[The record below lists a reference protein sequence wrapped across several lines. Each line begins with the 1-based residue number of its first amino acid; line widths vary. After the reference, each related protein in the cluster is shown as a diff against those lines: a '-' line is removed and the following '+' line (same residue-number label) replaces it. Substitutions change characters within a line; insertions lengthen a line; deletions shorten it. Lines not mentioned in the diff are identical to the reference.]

1 MLRMFRTAM
10 PAMSQTEREALEA
23 GTVWWDAELFSGNP
37 TWEALLKAPAPALTA
52 EEQAFLDGPVDDLCR
67 LVDDWRI
74 TDEWHDLPPEVW
86 QFIKERGF
94 FGMIIPKRY
103 GGLEFSALAHSTVVM
118 KLASRSITAAVTVMV
133 PNSLGPAELLLRYG
147 TGEQKAHYL
156 PRLARGEEVPCFA
169 LTGPEAGSDAAS
181 MTDSGVVYRGTFK
194 GQPNVLGIRLNW
206 NKRYITLGPVA
217 TVLGLA
223 FKLSDPDHLLGNTE
237 ELGIT
242 VALIPTDTP
251 GITIGR
257 RHIPLTI
264 PFQNGPT
271 GGRDVLIPVDWI
283 IGGPA
288 RAGHGWRMLMEC
300 LAAGR
305 SISLPALSAG
315 AAKLACRVTGA
326 YARVRTQ
333 FKVPIGRFEGVQEA
347 LARMAGSTYLME
359 AARVMTVGAVD
370 QGEQP
375 SVISAI
381 VKYHLTERMRRVV
394 NDAMDVLGGAGI
406 MMGPRNVLGRLHQ
419 AIPIG
424 ITVEGANILTRS
436 LIIFGQGAIRCHPF
450 VLRELRAAADPD
462 RARGLHEFDRAL
474 WGHLRFT
481 LSNAARALGLGVTGA
496 RWASAPVDG
505 PTRCYYQRVTRM
517 SAAFALVADVA
528 MLVVGG
534 ALKRKEALSGR
545 LADVFSHLYLASAAL
560 KRFEDQGRP
569 AADLPLVQWACEDA
583 LATMQDQ
590 LDGLLTN
597 FPNRA
602 VAGLLRLLVFP
613 LGRRERGPDDALSHR
628 VASLLLEPSAA
639 RDRLTAGIYVPT
651 DTSEPVGRLDAAL
664 ETIVAA
670 DAVERTLRA
679 AVQAGLL
686 KASDESTLLNDAVER
701 GVIDKKE
708 ADLIR
713 DAAAARRDAI
723 RVDDFPSTSWTPS
736 R

>member
-1 MLRMFRTAM
+1 MDGSALRRRWISAPLLRIFRAAM
-10 PAMSQTEREALEA
+10 PTMSQTERDALEA
-23 GTVWWDAELFSGNP
+23 GTVWWDAELFSGHP
-37 TWEALLKAPAPALTA
+37 TWEVLLKTPAPVLTA
-52 EEQAFLDGPVDDLCR
+52 EEQAFLNGPVDDLCR

-86 QFIKERGF
+86 HFMKTHGF

-103 GGLEFSALAHSTVVM
+103 GGLELSALAHSAVVM
-118 KLASRSITAAVTVMV
+118 KLAGRSVTAAVTVMV

-147 TGEQKAHYL
+147 TDEQKTFYL

-169 LTGPEAGSDAAS
+169 LTSPDAGSDAAS
-181 MTDSGVVYRGTFK
+181 MTDRGVVCRGTFR
-194 GQPNVLGIRLNW
+194 GRPNVLGIRLNW

-217 TVLGLA
+217 TLLGLA
-223 FKLSDPDHLLGNTE
+223 FKLSDPDHLLGNQE
-237 ELGIT
+237 DLGIT
-242 VALIPTDTP
+242 VALIPTSTP

-257 RHIPLTI
+257 RHVPLTI

-271 GGRDVLIPVDWI
+271 SGRDVWIPADWI

-288 RAGHGWRMLMEC
+288 RAGQGWRMLMEC

-305 SISLPALSAG
+305 SISLPALSVG
-315 AAKLACRVTGA
+315 AAKLACRATGA
-326 YARVRTQ
+326 YARIRTQ
-333 FKVPIGRFEGVQEA
+333 FKTPIGRFEGVQEA
-347 LARMAGSTYLME
+347 LARMAGTTYLME
-359 AARVMTVGAVD
+359 AARVMTAGAVD
-370 QGEQP
+370 QGERP

-406 MMGPRNVLGRLHQ
+406 MMGPRNLLGRLYQ

-450 VLRELRAAADPD
+450 VLRELRAAADTD
-462 RARGLHEFDRAL
+462 HTQGLHDFDRAL

-481 LSNAARALGLGVTGA
+481 LRNAVRALALGMTGA
-496 RWASAPVDG
+496 RWASAPVTG
-505 PTRCYYQRVTRM
+505 PTRRDYQRLTRM
-517 SAAFALVADVA
+517 SAAFALAADVA

-583 LATMQDQ
+583 LATMQNQ
-590 LDGLLTN
+590 LDGLLAN
-597 FPNRA
+597 FPNRP
-602 VAGLLRLLVFP
+602 VAGLLRVLIFP
-613 LGRRERGPDDALSHR
+613 WGRRERSPNDALAHR
-628 VASLLLEPSAA
+628 VANLLLEPSAA
-639 RDRLTAGIYVPT
+639 RDRLTAGIYAPA
-651 DTSEPVGRLDAAL
+651 DASEMVGCLDAAL
-664 ETIVAA
+664 EKIVAA
-670 DAVERTLRA
+670 DAVGHGGGQVA
-679 AVQAGLL
+679 P
-686 KASDESTLLNDAVER
+686 
-701 GVIDKKE
+701 KE
-708 ADLIR
+708 AELIL

-723 RVDDFPSTSWTPS
+723 SVDDFPPTSPTPS
-736 R
+736 P

>member
-1 MLRMFRTAM
+1 MLRVFRAAM

-23 GTVWWDAELFSGNP
+23 GTVWWDAELFSGHP
-37 TWEALLKAPAPALTA
+37 TWAALLKAPAPTLTA
-52 EEQAFLDGPVDDLCR
+52 EEQAFLDGPVDDVCR
-67 LVDDWRI
+67 LVNDWRI

-86 QFIKERGF
+86 RFIKEHGF

-118 KLASRSITAAVTVMV
+118 KLSSRSITAAVTVMV

-147 TGEQKAHYL
+147 TEEQKTYYL

-169 LTGPEAGSDAAS
+169 LTGPDAGSDAAS
-181 MTDSGVVYRGTFK
+181 MTDSGVVCRGTFK
-194 GQPNVLGIRLNW
+194 GRPNVLGIRLNW

-251 GITIGR
+251 GVTIGR
-257 RHIPLTI
+257 RHIPLMI

-305 SISLPALSAG
+305 SVSLPALSAG

-333 FKVPIGRFEGVQEA
+333 FKSPIGRFEGVQEA

-370 QGEQP
+370 QGQQP

-406 MMGPRNVLGRLHQ
+406 MMGPRNVLGRLYH

-462 RARGLHEFDRAL
+462 HARGLNEFDRAL

-505 PTRCYYQRVTRM
+505 PTRRYYQRVTRM

-545 LADVFSHLYLASAAL
+545 LADVFSHLYLVSSAL

-583 LATMQDQ
+583 LATMQNQ

-639 RDRLTAGIYVPT
+639 RDRLTAGIYVPM
-651 DTSEPVGRLDAAL
+651 DASEPVGRLDAAL
-664 ETIVAA
+664 EKIVAA
-670 DAVERTLRA
+670 DAVERKLRA
-679 AVQAGLL
+679 AIQGGTLQA
-686 KASDESTLLNDAVER
+686 SNESTLLSDAVEQ

-723 RVDDFPSTSWTPS
+723 RVDDFPSTSRTP
-736 R
+736 